1 MNQTETKNNSVDT
14 SKATIL
20 VVEDDK
26 FLRELMLQKLQKEGF
41 ETQAAVDAE
50 EAFKLINEKKP
61 HLILLDLVLPGMD
74 GFAMKTLLKKR
85 PETADIPI
93 IILSNLGQKED
104 IERATNDGVEGY
116 LVKASFTTSEIVDK
130 VRAVLSKRYG

>member
-1 MNQTETKNNSVDT
+1 MNQVKPKNSSAGI

-41 ETQAAVDAE
+41 ETQAAVNAE

-74 GFAMKTLLKKR
+74 GFAMKALLKKR
-85 PETADIPI
+85 PQTADIPI

-104 IERATNDGVEGY
+104 IERAMADGAADY
-116 LVKASFTTSEIVDK
+116 LVKASFTPGEIVDK
-130 VRAVLSKRYG
+130 VRAVLSKMYG

>member
-1 MNQTETKNNSVDT
+1 MNQNEPK

-26 FLRELMLQKLQKEGF
+26 FLRELIAQKLQKEGF
-41 ETQAAVDAE
+41 ETQVAIEAA
-50 EAFKLINEKKP
+50 EAFKIINEKKP
-61 HLILLDLVLPGMD
+61 DLILLDLVLPGMD
-74 GFAMKTLLKKR
+74 GFAMKALLKKR

-93 IILSNLGQKED
+93 IILSNLGEKED
-104 IERATNDGVEGY
+104 IERAMNDGVADY
-116 LVKASFTTSEIVDK
+116 LIKANFTTSEIVDK